1 MQAGIVYKA
10 EGLDLGIDVQ
20 LGRGGE
26 DAAVAAP
33 GGGAAAVFYP
43 GGHQV
48 CVCVG
53 SSGWEKPTRGFSLV
67 GRSRLGAFLWLGEAD

>member
-48 CVCVG
+48 CVGGG
-53 SSGWEKPTRGFSLV
+53 SSGWSLCCLTEE
-67 GRSRLGAFLWLGEAD
+67 GLLARFLRWLGEAD